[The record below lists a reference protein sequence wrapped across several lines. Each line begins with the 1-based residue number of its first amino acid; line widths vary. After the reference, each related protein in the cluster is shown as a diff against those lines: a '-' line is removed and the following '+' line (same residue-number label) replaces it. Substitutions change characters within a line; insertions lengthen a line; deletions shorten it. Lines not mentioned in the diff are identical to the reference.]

1 MGDPE
6 EFLDQA
12 KDNLNEEE
20 RDLERQRFAR
30 EDLDELQQ
38 GVKDIKRS
46 IVDMNEV
53 NREFKRST
61 EAGAVKIV
69 GKFLA
74 ATTAVS
80 VIFFFVSYALAK
92 LVSSDDGGGGDSDDS
107 NKKKIAVIKAL
118 TDLGKDIRNWS
129 RVMSVWF
136 TAHQSEKVKVGG
148 VDVPLVDI
156 FTNYT
161 TPMNTVSY

>member
-61 EAGAVKIV
+61 EA
-69 GKFLA
+69 
-74 ATTAVS
+74 
-80 VIFFFVSYALAK
+80 
-92 LVSSDDGGGGDSDDS
+92 
-107 NKKKIAVIKAL
+107 
-118 TDLGKDIRNWS
+118 
-129 RVMSVWF
+129 
-136 TAHQSEKVKVGG
+136 
-148 VDVPLVDI
+148 
-156 FTNYT
+156 
-161 TPMNTVSY
+161 

>member
-1 MGDPE
+1 MEEPE
-6 EFLDQA
+6 DFLDSSRKRLDEDEQDLEQE
-12 KDNLNEEE
+12 KDNTKEK
-20 RDLERQRFAR
+20 
-30 EDLDELQQ
+30 
-38 GVKDIKRS
+38 KD
-46 IVDMNEV
+46 IVDMKESIDKTK
-53 NREFKRST
+53 EIADQFKKST
-61 EAGAVKIV
+61 EPGAAKTVS
-69 GKFLA
+69 KFLA

-80 VIFFFVSYALAK
+80 VIFFFISYALAK

-129 RVMSVWF
+129 IVMSVWF

-161 TPMNTVSY
+161 TPMNTASY

>member
-38 GVKDIKRS
+38 GVKDIKKS

-61 EAGAVKIV
+61 EAGAVKTV

-80 VIFFFVSYALAK
+80 VIFFFVSYALEK
-92 LVSSDDGGGGDSDDS
+92 LITRRITW
-107 NKKKIAVIKAL
+107 KKLIAYTFL
-118 TDLGKDIRNWS
+118 T
-129 RVMSVWF
+129 F
-136 TAHQSEKVKVGG
+136 E
-148 VDVPLVDI
+148 
-156 FTNYT
+156 
-161 TPMNTVSY
+161 